1 MNPTF
6 GAKPSCWT
14 VSAPLIRIHEPFGRG
29 APLGQLLDELEP
41 TLGEGA
47 YAVVETARDLDAFI
61 DLYEAERCNERENR
75 RRLRTAPTEFTP
87 AASEVRTSLEG
98 ILRLV
103 RLAAPQPADLTD
115 IAECA
120 HRVATWAEERGAVA
134 TALTF
139 LQLAQEVDEDAGR
152 SDPQLQYDLG
162 RVAVTVPEHREG
174 GIAWLDE
181 AAARAGAVGRGD
193 LAEQAASL
201 AAQMRA
207 HVGEAVV

>member
-1 MNPTF
+1 MTTTF
-6 GAKPSCWT
+6 GTKPSCWN
-14 VSAPLIRIHEPFGRG
+14 VSAPLIRIHEPHGRA
-29 APLGQLLDELEP
+29 APLNQLLEELEP

-87 AASEVRTSLEG
+87 AVPEVRTSLDG

-103 RLAAPQPADLTD
+103 RLPAPEPADLTD

-120 HRVATWAEERGAVA
+120 HRVAIWAEGRGAVA

-139 LQLAQEVDEDAGR
+139 LQLAQEADEDAGR

-162 RVAVTVPEHREG
+162 RVAVTVPEHRDRG
-174 GIAWLDE
+174 VAWLDE
-181 AAARAGAVGRGD
+181 AAARAGALGCGA

-207 HVGEAVV
+207 HVGEAA